1 MTKTK
6 KILLTTGIFFF
17 GAMLIGISKEFDNGF
32 SWFRIALGFGSAYVT
47 LRIWQPWTKKE

>member
-6 KILLTTGIFFF
+6 KILLTIGVFFF

-32 SWFRIALGFGSAYVT
+32 RIALGMGSVYVT
-47 LRIWQPWTKKE
+47 LRIWQPGAKKE